1 MIPLTA
7 RSWAVVLAALFVAV
21 GAADAKTVKVS
32 SFGYDPTDS
41 TAFIRAA
48 IESDADEIVFDKV
61 DGPWYADVL
70 QFRNVSNKTIRLEK
84 GVELRA
90 KRGAFQDP
98 KSGTCLMS
106 FWQCSDITL
115 SGYGAAFRM
124 ERDVYDKPPYAHSEH
139 RHCLNLRG
147 VRNFRVEG
155 LTLAESGGDGI
166 FIGGS
171 WKDKRFVNSE
181 NVFLT
186 DVVCDRNYRQGLSI
200 IAVSNFVAKG
210 CVFSNT
216 KGTPPQSGV
225 DIEPNQ
231 PFEFLSRIG
240 FKDCR
245 FENNAGRGLE
255 FYLGNLNSSTPPVMA
270 LLEGCTMTG
279 NVNGFEYQQ
288 NRGKYSDLPRGGLV
302 MLRDCTIE
310 RSTHAGILLI
320 DKPAESAKLVFEN
333 VKLVDCCVTST
344 NSPDVAAYT
353 RLADTPPTD
362 GVAFRN
368 LSVSRPRERPWITPG
383 RIDYTSTGVKR
394 IDGTVRVMT
403 AGAAKDVAL
412 DADWRAAFAPQ
423 PKDGPTK
430 PRVASFDRRKVRVV
444 DPAPGEMRPL
454 EDVVLAG
461 THRMVFFVESVRV
474 VTFKAKHVKLSAK
487 RPVTMKR
494 MLVREYSGSKCCY
507 LQTPDSGGEF
517 ELAFTPKRPGYYT
530 LDLEAGK
537 QGFAFTAANVPL
549 GTEIRDRS
557 VRFGLTKTG
566 ALRFAAA
573 ANFSL
578 FAAADSYEKAK
589 VRLLDPSGAT
599 VWDHPLLVDRQ
610 RYQGRGADGLW
621 TLELRRPK
629 GIHRTVDVDL
639 TGVSAVLFLSGER
652 HWRCD

>member
-1 MIPLTA
+1 MRNIAICLAGIGLAGVLTA
-7 RSWAVVLAALFVAV
+7 S
-21 GAADAKTVKVS
+21 AKTVKVS
-32 SFGYDPTDS
+32 SFGYDPADS

-48 IESDADEIVFDKV
+48 IESDADEIVFDRV
-61 DGPWYADVL
+61 DGQWYADTL
-70 QFRNVSNKTIRLEK
+70 SFRNISNKTIRLEK

-90 KRGAFQDP
+90 KHGAFRDP

-124 ERDVYDKPPYAHSEH
+124 ERDIYDKPPYVHSEH

-155 LTLAESGGDGI
+155 LTFAESGGDGI

-171 WKDKRFVNSE
+171 WKDKRFINSE
-181 NVFLT
+181 NVYLT

-231 PFEFLSRIG
+231 SCEFLSRIG

-255 FYLGNLNSSTPPVMA
+255 FYIGNLNSSTPPVTA
-270 LLEGCTMTG
+270 LLEGCTMIG
-279 NVNGFEYQQ
+279 NINGFEYQQ
-288 NRGKYSDLPRGGLV
+288 NRGRYPDLPRGGLV
-302 MLRDCTIE
+302 VLRDCTIE

-333 VKLVDCCVTST
+333 VRLVDCCVTST

-362 GVAFRN
+362 GVTFRD
-368 LSVSRPRERPWITPG
+368 LSITRPRERPWITPG
-383 RIDYTSTGVKR
+383 RIDYTSTGAKA
-394 IDGTVRVMT
+394 IGGTVRVTT
-403 AGAAKDVAL
+403 AGAAKDVVF
-412 DADWRAAFAPQ
+412 DADWRATFAPQ
-423 PKDGPTK
+423 PKDGPTR
-430 PRVASFDRRKVRVV
+430 PRVTSFDRRTARVV

-461 THRMVFFVESVRV
+461 THRVVFFVESVREV
-474 VTFKAKHVKLSAK
+474 KFRAKHVKLSAK
-487 RPVTMKR
+487 RPISMKR
-494 MLVREYSGSKCCY
+494 MLVREYTGSKCGY
-507 LQTPDSGGEF
+507 LQTPDSDGEF
-517 ELAFTPKRPGYYT
+517 ELAFKPKRPGYYT

-537 QGFAFTAANVPL
+537 QGFTFTAANVPL
-549 GTEIRDRS
+549 GTELRDRS
-557 VRFGLTKTG
+557 AKFGMTKTG
-566 ALRFAAA
+566 SLRFAAA
-573 ANFSL
+573 ADFSL
-578 FAAADSYEKAK
+578 FAAADSYEKAS
-589 VRLLDPSGAT
+589 VRLLDPSGAA
-599 VWDHPLLVDRQ
+599 VWEHPLLVDRQ

-621 TLELRRPK
+621 SLELRRPK

-652 HWRCD
+652 YWR